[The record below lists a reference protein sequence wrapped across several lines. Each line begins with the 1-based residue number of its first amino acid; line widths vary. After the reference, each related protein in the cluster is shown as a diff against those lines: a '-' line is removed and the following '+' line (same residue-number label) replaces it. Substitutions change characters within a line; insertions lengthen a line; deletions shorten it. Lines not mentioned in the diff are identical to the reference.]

1 MIYDTKKR
9 KINDSKKYTR
19 FQDMLHVQKTWCYKG
34 HINTEMLISDSYSF
48 HNHQS

>member
-34 HINTEMLISDSYSF
+34 HINTEMLISDS
-48 HNHQS
+48 